1 MISAL
6 QKARAAYQPKLPVAL
21 RNGAAVKV
29 CEGGP
34 TTAVADVE
42 KIQALFSS
50 TFGSPVL
57 TFEAGNGGTIA
68 PMNVGVILSGGQAPG
83 GHNVIAGLF
92 DGLKSL
98 NPASRLFGFLKG
110 PDGLVKNE
118 AMELTADIIDA
129 YRNTGGF
136 DMIASGRTKLETE
149 EQFQAALANCRERN
163 ITALVIIG
171 SDDSTLHFSPSPLS
185 QGRGMLCRRCQRRCG
200 RVPRL
205 RRM

>member
-57 TFEAGNGGTIA
+57 TFEAGNGGSAA

-98 NPASRLFGFLKG
+98 NPRI
-110 PDGLVKNE
+110 
-118 AMELTADIIDA
+118 TAPAEVYIPRTFITST
-129 YRNTGGF
+129 TGV
-136 DMIASGRTKLETE
+136 SV
-149 EQFQAALANCRERN
+149 ALATSKVLAR
-163 ITALVIIG
+163 
-171 SDDSTLHFSPSPLS
+171 PS
-185 QGRGMLCRRCQRRCG
+185 
-200 RVPRL
+200 VP
-205 RRM
+205 MPS